1 MHVYGE
7 VGPEDYIR
15 PATELARDP
24 AIGFPH
30 GSIVGERQL
39 DAVAHAS
46 GWRHECMKAIGWT
59 KLLVANKRIARVST
73 SLARDLYWFAM
84 TGAFN
89 VNLDSV
95 DESVVL
101 VSSCIEPWQQTSQSE
116 LQAVHSTTT
125 NPNKLT
131 VELTQPIYP
140 TLNQ

>member
-1 MHVYGE
+1 MPHVYGE
-7 VGPEDYIR
+7 SLPPRRSTSD
-15 PATELARDP
+15 PATGLTWDSP
-24 AIGFPH
+24 IGFPH

-59 KLLVANKRIARVST
+59 KLLVANKRIARVCT
-73 SLARDLYWFAM
+73 SLARDLYWFDM

-95 DESVVL
+95 DESVVV

-116 LQAVHSTTT
+116 LQAVHFTTT
-125 NPNKLT
+125 NPNQLT
-131 VELTQPIYP
+131 AELTQPIYP
-140 TLNQ
+140 T